1 MDDLNAPQPS
11 GAELVKKLR
20 KKQAKKAKKLVAR
33 KTKPKKTKKLVKAKA
48 RKPKAAKR
56 AVKKTSGVV
65 AERLDLRL
73 PKSVKAKLTARAKKT
88 HRTITS
94 IVLELLEK
102 AK

>member
-20 KKQAKKAKKLVAR
+20 KPTKKAKK
-33 KTKPKKTKKLVKAKA
+33 
-48 RKPKAAKR
+48 AAKR
-56 AVKKTSGVV
+56 VVKKASGAI

-73 PKSVKAKLTARAKKT
+73 PKSVKAKLTAKAKKT
-88 HRTITS
+88 RRTITS
-94 IVLELLEK
+94 IMLELLEK